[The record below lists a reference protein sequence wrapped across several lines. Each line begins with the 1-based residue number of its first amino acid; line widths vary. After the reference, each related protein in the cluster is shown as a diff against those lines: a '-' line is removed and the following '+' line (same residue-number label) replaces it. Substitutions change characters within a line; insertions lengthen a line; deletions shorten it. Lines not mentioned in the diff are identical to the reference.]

1 MRPIPIRMTM
11 AATAA
16 CLALGTCGG
25 VPTASAKPATQI
37 TSIMPASGPELS
49 SIPVTIH
56 GSNFSTE
63 PGGTTVSFG
72 GEPALS
78 VTCASSKRCTAMTP
92 ELFEGPVEVTATSN
106 GMTSTAPITFTYETY
121 APPVVKITDDM
132 GEPVFA
138 QHKLLDRYPG
148 IFDPGNVYLNIEN
161 TFPGS
166 VTITGPSGYEDL
178 GEGEVAGFNIPA
190 KTPPYLFAVEAGAKN
205 QTLSVKA
212 RTPR

>member
-11 AATAA
+11 AAVAA
-16 CLALGTCGG
+16 CLGLAICG
-25 VPTASAKPATQI
+25 PIATASAKPATQI
-37 TSIMPASGPELS
+37 ASIEPASGPELS

-72 GEPALS
+72 GEPATS
-78 VTCASSKRCTAMTP
+78 VSCANSKRCTVMTP

-106 GMTSTAPITFTYETY
+106 GMTSTATITFTYEAY
-121 APPVVKITDDM
+121 APPLVKITDDA
-132 GEPVFA
+132 GKPVFA
-138 QHKLLDRYPG
+138 QRKLLDRYAG

-161 TFPGS
+161 TFPGP
-166 VTITGPSGYEDL
+166 VTITGPTGFTNL
-178 GEGEVAGFNIPA
+178 GNDEVAGFNIPA
-190 KTPPYLFAVEAGAKN
+190 QSAPYLFAVEEGAKH